1 MNKIEK
7 IICKVKAKNYCV
19 VHFKYLQQAI
29 SDRPQLTKA
38 HKVIKLKQ
46 VIIYNTALR
55 TNVKNIF
62 KKIFYKIINTVYAKT
77 MANMGIYKN
86 IKFVRN
92 DRKRNNLA

>member
-46 VIIYNTALR
+46 VIILKSYIKLNT
-55 TNVKNIF
+55 IQH
-62 KKIFYKIINTVYAKT
+62 
-77 MANMGIYKN
+77 
-86 IKFVRN
+86 
-92 DRKRNNLA
+92 